1 MNEAPLLSIIIPTK
15 DRYKYIKIL
24 ISLIDSYNLRE
35 LELIIQDNTFNNTE
49 ILQFLELKNRTYLK
63 YFHTIEQ
70 IPISKN
76 VDLAIQNSNGEYI
89 CFIGDDD
96 GVLPN
101 IISCVNWMKVNSI
114 EALRSGI
121 VVYNWPDFIGFNK
134 NSINGELIID
144 DFSNEIIEINC
155 LKALKQLANRGFK
168 NLNSIPKLYQGIVK
182 RSCLDEIYK
191 IGKTYTPGPSPD
203 MATAVALSFVV
214 KKFVITN
221 IPVIIIGQC
230 ITVGG
235 GESLLN
241 GAVKKIEDVPFLPND
256 AKEQWNNRIPKVWC
270 SQTIWP
276 ESATKAIQYMKK
288 EKEIKINYEYILCWF
303 IQTHPLE
310 RKIAKGLS
318 KNKLLLYIYLI
329 YYSFFVPIVYGAK
342 SVLNVFRFN
351 NKTLKNYNSVCN
363 ISDIEQASNYIVQK
377 FSNIMIFD
385 ENNFTN
391 Y

>member
-1 MNEAPLLSIIIPTK
+1 MKETPLLSIIIPTK
-15 DRYKYIKIL
+15 DRYKYLKIL
-24 ISLIDSYNLRE
+24 ISLIDSYNLSE
-35 LELIIQDNTFNNTE
+35 LELIIQDNTSDNTE
-49 ILQFLELKNRTYLK
+49 ILKFLELKTRTYIK
-63 YFHTIEQ
+63 YFHNKES

-76 VDLAIQNSNGEYI
+76 VDLAIQNSNGEYV

-101 IISCVNWMKVNSI
+101 IVNCVKWMKVNSI
-114 EALRSGI
+114 DALRSGI

-144 DFSNEIIEINC
+144 NFSNEIIEKNS

-182 RSCLDEIYK
+182 RSCLDEIFK

-214 KKFVITN
+214 KKFVISN

-230 ITVGG
+230 NTVGG

-241 GAVKKIEDVPFLPND
+241 GGVKKIEDVPFLPND

-270 SQTIWP
+270 SQTVWP
-276 ESATKAIQYMKK
+276 ESAIKAIRYMKK
-288 EKEIKINYEYILCWF
+288 EKEIKINYEFILCWF

-310 RKIAKGLS
+310 KGLAVNLT
-318 KNKLLLYIYLI
+318 KNKLLLYSYLMYYRFFAKIIYGI
-329 YYSFFVPIVYGAK
+329 K
-342 SVLNVFRFN
+342 SVLLFFKIKRN
-351 NKTLKNYNSVCN
+351 NNENRIAINN
-363 ISDIEQASNYIVQK
+363 IDDIQKASNYIIERY
-377 FSNIMIFD
+377 SNKMMFK
-385 ENNFTN
+385 
-391 Y
+391 